1 MHGTVDCWSS
11 YKCEIANSKLLLAD
25 C

>member
-1 MHGTVDCWSS
+1 MHGMVDCWSS